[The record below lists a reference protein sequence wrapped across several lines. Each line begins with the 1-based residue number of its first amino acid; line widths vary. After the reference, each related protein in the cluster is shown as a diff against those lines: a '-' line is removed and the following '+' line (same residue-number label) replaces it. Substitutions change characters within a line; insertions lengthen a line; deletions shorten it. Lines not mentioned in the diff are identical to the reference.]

1 MRPSRKGSG
10 DTAFDDSFLPA
21 VRGSN
26 QPQTG
31 NETAMS
37 KDDMRLRLILLVLSL
52 LAFFSAAVGGYLYY
66 SAINATAL

>member
-1 MRPSRKGSG
+1 
-10 DTAFDDSFLPA
+10 
-21 VRGSN
+21 
-26 QPQTG
+26 
-31 NETAMS
+31 MS